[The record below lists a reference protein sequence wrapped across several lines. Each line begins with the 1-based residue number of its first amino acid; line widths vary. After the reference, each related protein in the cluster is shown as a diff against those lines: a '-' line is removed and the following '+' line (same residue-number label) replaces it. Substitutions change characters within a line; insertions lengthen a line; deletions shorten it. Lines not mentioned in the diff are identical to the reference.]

1 MWTEDVW
8 ESTAKTNIL
17 DLLSSEMLRTVFL
30 LLFTD
35 ASLCILILLSKVESK
50 NNGYGYVGGCLV
62 FREVKEEI
70 SLLGK

>member
-8 ESTAKTNIL
+8 ESIAKTNIL
-17 DLLSSEMLRTVFL
+17 GLLSSEMLRTVFL
-30 LLFTD
+30 LFTD
-35 ASLCILILLSKVESK
+35 ALLCILILLSKVESK

-62 FREVKEEI
+62 LREVKEEI